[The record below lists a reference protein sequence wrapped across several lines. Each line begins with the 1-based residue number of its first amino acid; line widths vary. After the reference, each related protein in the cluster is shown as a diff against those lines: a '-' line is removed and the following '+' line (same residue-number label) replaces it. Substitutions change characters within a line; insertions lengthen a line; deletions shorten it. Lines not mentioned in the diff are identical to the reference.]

1 MHESLG
7 AARLLPR
14 SFRDLRGGTAGE
26 IATAKELLDTRAIT

>member
-1 MHESLG
+1 VRPGSYRG
-7 AARLLPR
+7 